1 MKRTLIFT
9 VFIFCTF
16 LQVNA
21 QIFATAGK
29 AINGYDPVAFFKSS
43 KAVKG
48 ADSLSY
54 QWKGVTWLFS
64 DKENMNAFKESPEKY
79 IPQYGGYCAYGTA
92 DGHQSPSQIDTWTIV
107 DDKLYFNYN
116 SKVKE
121 MWAKDQKALI
131 MKADSN
137 WLKLKKQE

>member
-9 VFIFCTF
+9 AFIFCTF

-54 QWKGVTWLFS
+54 QWKGVIWLFS